1 MPGAE
6 RTLSLLRTR
15 VELTDLRRINS
26 RKLQPLFDEEG
37 RCWLQQL
44 HWDYSP
50 SLDLIR
56 NFIDS
61 HSLLGYVAWQNGEP
75 AGYGFYVLEDHKGLI
90 GGLYVSA
97 KFHQAEVARLLL
109 REILTSLRHTPHID
123 RVEAQLMPSGTDLDE
138 VLAGENFRLYHRQ
151 FMLLTLGHPEEDGVK
166 PIPGTKLETW
176 NDRWMAPAGRLI
188 RLAYENHID
197 GEINDQYCSEAGA
210 NRFLRNIV
218 FLRGCGEFL
227 TQASFVLPG
236 PQSDVPIGMVLTS
249 AVAPGVAHTTQIC
262 VLPGYQGQGLG
273 RRMLET
279 SVAALERMGYT
290 GLSLT
295 VTSANHRAVGLYERM
310 GFRTIRRFSAGVWKG

>member
-1 MPGAE
+1 M
-6 RTLSLLRTR
+6 SLLRTR
-15 VELTDLRRINS
+15 VELTDLRRVNS
-26 RKLQPLFDEEG
+26 RKLQPLLEEEA
-37 RCWLQQL
+37 RCWLEQL
-44 HWDYSP
+44 RWDYSP

-61 HSLLGYVAWQNGEP
+61 HSLLGFAAWQNGEP

-97 KFHQAEVARLLL
+97 KFPQAEVARLLL
-109 REILTSLRHTPHID
+109 REILATLRHTPHIE
-123 RVEAQLMPSGTDLDE
+123 RVEAQLMPSGTELDD

-151 FMLLTLGHPEEDGVK
+151 FMLLALGHHKEDGAK
-166 PIPGTKLETW
+166 PISGLKLEPW
-176 NDRWMAPAGRLI
+176 SDRWMAPAGRLI

-197 GEINDQYCSEAGA
+197 GEINDQYRSEAGA

-227 TQASFVLPG
+227 SQASFVLSS
-236 PQSDVPIGMVLTS
+236 PQSDVPAGLVLTS

-273 RRMLET
+273 RRMLEA
-279 SVAALERMGYT
+279 SVAALERMDYT
-290 GLSLT
+290 ALSLT
-295 VTSANHRAVGLYERM
+295 VTSANQPAVGLYERM

>member
-1 MPGAE
+1 M
-6 RTLSLLRTR
+6 SLLRTR
-15 VELTDLRRINS
+15 VELTDLRRVNS
-26 RKLQPLFDEEG
+26 RKLQPLFDEEA
-37 RCWLQQL
+37 RCWLEQL

-50 SLDLIR
+50 SIDLIR

-61 HSLLGYVAWQNGEP
+61 HSLLGYAAWQNGEP

-97 KFHQAEVARLLL
+97 KFPQAEVARILL
-109 REILTSLRHTPHID
+109 REILASLRHTPQID
-123 RVEAQLMPSGTDLDE
+123 RVEAQLMPSGTDLDD

-151 FMLLTLGHPEEDGVK
+151 FMLLKLGREKEDGAK
-166 PIPGTKLETW
+166 PISGMKLEPW
-176 NDRWMAPAGRLI
+176 SDRWIVPAGRLI

-197 GEINDQYCSEAGA
+197 GEINDQYRTEAGA

-227 TQASFVLPG
+227 SQASFVLVSL
-236 PQSDVPIGMVLTS
+236 QSDLPIGLVLTS

-273 RRMLET
+273 RRMLEA
-279 SVAALERMGYT
+279 SVFALERMDYT

-295 VTSANHRAVGLYERM
+295 VTSANQPAVGLYERM
-310 GFRTIRRFSAGVWKG
+310 GFQTIRRFSAGVWKG